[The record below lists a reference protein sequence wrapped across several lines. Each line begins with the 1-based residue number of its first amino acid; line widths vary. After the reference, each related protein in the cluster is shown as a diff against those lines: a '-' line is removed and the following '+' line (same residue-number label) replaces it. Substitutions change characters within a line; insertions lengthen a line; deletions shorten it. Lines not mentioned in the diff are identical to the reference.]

1 VAGLTVPDSD
11 DNLRGVHV
19 ELRDISKSFG
29 GTHALEGVSLT
40 IGRGS
45 IHALVGENGAGKSTL
60 GKIISGVHAQ
70 DHGQLLLNGEPVRF
84 HSPRDAISRAVIL
97 IAQELAVVP
106 SLTVAQN
113 VFLGVEPAKAGFQN
127 RRELRRRYAELA
139 ASVGFELDG
148 DANAGALR
156 TADQQKVEIMR
167 ALCRNAQLIVMDEPT
182 AALSRPDVEAL
193 HKVIRQ
199 LARNGTTVVLVSH
212 FLGEVLELADE
223 VTILRDGRLVQTGPA
238 AGQTEESLMAAMLGR
253 SFDATFP
260 PKRSA
265 AADAPVVLSVR
276 DLVAPGVHDV
286 SFDLRAGEILG
297 LAGLVGAGRSEV
309 ARAIYRANRVHAG
322 TVTVT
327 AGTATATAGTVSGG
341 TVTAGRATAGG
352 QAAGTVALT
361 GSPRT
366 ALRAGVAMIPESR
379 KEQGLLLGRSVLEN
393 VSLSNLAAVS
403 RAGLVRPGPERRS
416 VRNVLTR
423 VDVRGGGPSMRAAAL
438 SGGNQ
443 QKLLFGR
450 SLLRDPRVLIADEPT
465 RGVDVGA
472 KRAIYELLTSLTAS
486 GLGVLLISSD
496 VEEILGLAH
505 RVLVMRGGRVAA
517 ELAGDGVTEA
527 AILGAAF
534 GGVSPRPHSPSPGPH
549 SPSPGPHSPSPGPH
563 SPSPGPHSPSP
574 RHEDVRKAPPQ

>member
-1 VAGLTVPDSD
+1 VAGLTVPDTE
-11 DNLRGVHV
+11 NLLQGAHV

-29 GTHALEGVSLT
+29 GTRALEGVSLT

-60 GKIISGVHAQ
+60 GKIIAGAHSP
-70 DHGQLLLNGEPVRF
+70 DHGHLLLDGEPVRF
-84 HSPRDAISRAVIL
+84 HSPRDAIAHGVIL

-106 SLTVAQN
+106 SLTVEQN
-113 VFLGVEPAKAGFQN
+113 VFLGVEPRQAGFQN
-127 RRELRRRYAELA
+127 RRELRRKYTELA

-148 DANAGALR
+148 AANAGSLR
-156 TADQQKVEIMR
+156 TADQQKVEILR

-223 VTILRDGRLVQTGPA
+223 VTILRDGRLVQTVPA
-238 AGQTEESLMAAMLGR
+238 TGQTEDSLMAAMLGR
-253 SFDATFP
+253 SLDATFP
-260 PKRSA
+260 ARHLA

-276 DLVAPGVHDV
+276 DLVAPGVNGV

-309 ARAIYRANRVHAG
+309 ARAIYRANRVAG
-322 TVTVT
+322 
-327 AGTATATAGTVSGG
+327 GTVSVVSEGRKLSVTG
-341 TVTAGRATAGG
+341 T
-352 QAAGTVALT
+352 
-361 GSPRT
+361 PRG
-366 ALRAGVAMIPESR
+366 AMLAGVAMIPESR
-379 KEQGLLLGRSVLEN
+379 KEQGLLLTRPVKEN
-393 VSLSNLAAVS
+393 VSLSSLAAVS
-403 RAGLVRPGPERRS
+403 TAGVLRPGPERRT
-416 VRNVLTR
+416 VRDVLAR
-423 VDVRGGGPSMRAAAL
+423 VDVRGGGYALPAAAL

-505 RVLVMRGGRVAA
+505 RVLVMRGGRVTA
-517 ELAGDGVTEA
+517 ELTGDGVTEA

-534 GGVSPRPHSPSPGPH
+534 GTEVPPPGK
-549 SPSPGPHSPSPGPH
+549 
-563 SPSPGPHSPSP
+563 
-574 RHEDVRKAPPQ
+574 EVRE

>member
-1 VAGLTVPDSD
+1 MAGLIVPDSD
-11 DNLRGVHV
+11 PNLQGAHV

-29 GTHALEGVSLT
+29 GTRALEGVSLT

-60 GKIISGVHAQ
+60 GKIISGVHVP
-70 DHGQLLLNGEPVRF
+70 DNGQILLEGEPVRF
-84 HSPRDAISRAVIL
+84 HSPRDAISRGVIL

-113 VFLGVEPAKAGFQN
+113 VFLGVEPRQAGFQN
-127 RRELRRRYAELA
+127 RRELRRRYNELA

-148 DANAGALR
+148 DANAGSLR
-156 TADQQKVEIMR
+156 TADQQKVEILR

-223 VTILRDGRLVQTGPA
+223 VTILRDGRLVQTVPA
-238 AGQTEESLMAAMLGR
+238 AGQTEGSLMAAMLGR
-253 SFDATFP
+253 SLDATFP
-260 PKRSA
+260 PKQLA
-265 AADAPVVLSVR
+265 AAEAPVVLSVR
-276 DLVAPGVHDV
+276 DLVAPGVHGV
-286 SFDLRAGEILG
+286 SFDVRAGEILG

-309 ARAIYRANRVHAG
+309 ARAIYRANRVQ
-322 TVTVT
+322 
-327 AGTATATAGTVSGG
+327 GG
-341 TVTAGRATAGG
+341 TVTAGTSA
-352 QAAGTVALT
+352 VT

-366 ALRAGVAMIPESR
+366 AMRAGVAMIPESR

-393 VSLSNLAAVS
+393 VSLSNLAAFS

-416 VRNVLTR
+416 VRQVLTR
-423 VDVRGGGPSMRAAAL
+423 VDVRGGGQSVRAAAL

-472 KRAIYELLTSLTAS
+472 KRAIYELLASLTEN

-505 RVLVMRGGRVAA
+505 RVLVMRGGQVAA
-517 ELAGDGVTEA
+517 ELTSEDVTEA
-527 AILGAAF
+527 KILGAAF
-534 GGVSPRPHSPSPGPH
+534 GTTEG
-549 SPSPGPHSPSPGPH
+549 
-563 SPSPGPHSPSP
+563 
-574 RHEDVRKAPPQ
+574 A